1 MSESRDWTVVRRE
14 VKTFLEERI
23 YPAEPIL
30 QGEDK
35 QRSMETLRGLMAEAK
50 TAGLWALGHPKEIG
64 GQGMPF
70 LEYVYINEV
79 IGRSEYAQLVFGTYT
94 LQDSIMLN
102 QYASPA
108 QREQYLAPLVAG
120 EIFPSFAMTEPDLA
134 SSDPTQLQTSAVL
147 ENGEWVINGRKWFT
161 TGADIAA
168 YTTIM
173 CRTEPEAPGHS
184 AFSMILVPTDHP
196 GYKIQRDTPVLGLN
210 TGHFEVVYDNIRV
223 PEENL
228 LGKRGEGFLIA
239 QRRLGPGRIFHAMR
253 WLGQAQRAFD
263 LMCERLHNRSAF
275 GGPLAD
281 KQLMQQHVFDS
292 LSEIQACR
300 QLTLHAAKCID
311 SGDPGRVEIGLI
323 KVVGAR
329 MVHNVIDRAIQVYG
343 AAGLTDDTPL
353 SRMYRHAREAR
364 VYDGPDE
371 VHIQSV
377 AKQILKRYR
386 DSDGRGWDFGER
398 DAEWSG

>member
-50 TAGLWALGHPKEIG
+50 AAGLWALGHPKEIG

-398 DAEWSG
+398 DAEWGG